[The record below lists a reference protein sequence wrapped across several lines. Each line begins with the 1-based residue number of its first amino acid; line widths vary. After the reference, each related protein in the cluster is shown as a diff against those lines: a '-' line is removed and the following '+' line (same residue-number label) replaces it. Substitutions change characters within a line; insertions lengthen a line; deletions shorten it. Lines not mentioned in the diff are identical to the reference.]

1 MDGGNKSKKFETNSI
16 SVSALSLTMTII
28 IILIMVFII
37 QICPS
42 IALPNIAIHHQT

>member
-16 SVSALSLTMTII
+16 SVSALSLTTPII
-28 IILIMVFII
+28 IIVIVVFII

-42 IALPNIAIHHQT
+42 KAFPNFTIHHQT